1 MSWGETLFLKKTI
14 DGTKSIVASDDV
26 YYTII
31 SDLTEIGNVQEN
43 SWISLPYRIKF
54 KSGNTIRIV
63 ADVATGYAGGV
74 DEGYFECRI
83 NNVAL
88 KSGYFSE
95 SSTTLNSS
103 VITLDIPIKKGDVLT
118 FAVYSSMR
126 PTTNLRVLL
135 NSLNLCGK
143 TIDQSLIKDITE
155 EV

>member
-31 SDLTEIGNVQEN
+31 SDLTIIGDVQG
-43 SWISLPYRIKF
+43 SHWINLPYKIKF

-63 ADVATGYAGGV
+63 VDVNTGYSGV
-74 DEGYFECRI
+74 VNNGTFQCRI

-88 KSGYFSE
+88 KSGVFS
-95 SSTTLNSS
+95 SNTTTHSS
-103 VITLDIPIKKGDVLT
+103 VITLEIPIKNGDVLT
-118 FAVYSSMR
+118 FDVYSSMNASSTAEVR
-126 PTTNLRVLL
+126 L

-143 TIDQSLIKDITE
+143 IVDQSLIKDITE

>member
-31 SDLTEIGNVQEN
+31 SDLTEIGYVQGT

-63 ADVATGYAGGV
+63 ADVNTGLGGV
-74 DEGYFECRI
+74 VNKGRFECRI

-88 KSGYFSE
+88 KAGDFSE
-95 SSTTLNSS
+95 NSGTHSS
-103 VITLDIPIKKGDVLT
+103 VVTLDIPIKKGDVLT
-118 FAVYSSMR
+118 FAVYSLMNAS
-126 PTTNLRVLL
+126 TNSRLRL

-143 TIDQSLIKDITE
+143 IIDQSLIKDITE

>member
-31 SDLTEIGNVQEN
+31 SDLTETGNVQGN

-63 ADVATGYAGGV
+63 ADVATGYGGAI
-74 DEGYFECRI
+74 DEGVFECRI

-95 SSTTLNSS
+95 NSTTNSS
-103 VITLDIPIKKGDVLT
+103 VVTLDIPIKKGDVLT

-126 PTTNLRVLL
+126 PSTNLQVLL

-143 TIDQSLIKDITE
+143 IIDQSLIKDITE

>member
-31 SDLTEIGNVQEN
+31 SDLTKIGNVQGN

-63 ADVATGYAGGV
+63 ADVSTGYYQVV

-88 KSGYFSE
+88 KGGKFSKN
-95 SSTTLNSS
+95 TTTHSS

-118 FAVYSSMR
+118 FAVYSSML
-126 PTTNLRVLL
+126 PTTNLLVQL

-143 TIDQSLIKDITE
+143 IIDQSLIKDITE
-155 EV
+155 KE